1 MAAVLGDPALH
12 TFIGGTPE
20 TPEGLLARYERL
32 VAGPSDPTVS
42 WLNWVVSLRAEGRLT
57 GTVQATITPDPLGSV
72 AEIAWVI
79 GTSWQGRGIAT
90 EAAQGLVGWLDDRAD
105 VDHRPRP
112 SRPRGVRGGRRR
124 VWTRTD
130 RARGGWRDPVEPHA
144 PRLGRRRGPACPARH
159 SHRSRSRTQTWVTGI
174 RNVAGSPSSVSTTS
188 VTSARSTAVSP
199 TTSTSIAASSCER
212 QTV

>member
-1 MAAVLGDPALH
+1 MLAETISTERLDLLPLRVEHAAEMAVVLGDPALH

-57 GTVQATITPDPLGSV
+57 GYVQATVSPDALGSA

-90 EAAQGLVGWLDDRAD
+90 EAARGLVGWLDDTVDLIVAHVHPDHAASAAVAAACGLARTED
-105 VDHRPRP
+105 VVEGEIRWSSPVARPRP
-112 SRPRGVRGGRRR
+112 MP
-124 VWTRTD
+124 D
-130 RARGGWRDPVEPHA
+130 D
-144 PRLGRRRGPACPARH
+144 
-159 SHRSRSRTQTWVTGI
+159 
-174 RNVAGSPSSVSTTS
+174 
-188 VTSARSTAVSP
+188 
-199 TTSTSIAASSCER
+199 
-212 QTV
+212 